1 MCFGTAAA
9 GLSFAPSESKYM
21 SLQKKVIWI
30 TGASSGI
37 GEALAYEFNK
47 KGAHLILS
55 ARRVEELERVQA
67 ACENAEETV
76 QILPLDLADQES
88 IEAKAA
94 EALELFG
101 SVDMLINNGGISQRA
116 YAVEADMET
125 IRKVMEVNFFGT
137 VALTKA
143 VLPFMIA
150 QKSGH
155 IVVMSSVMGKIGTKH
170 RSAYAASKHA
180 LHGWFDCLRQEMYE
194 HNIDVTLV
202 CPGFVKTNV
211 TVNALTADGSKH
223 NRMEDAQINA
233 MSAEEFAKKLI
244 PKLARQKEEVYI
256 GGAELMAVYLKRL
269 APGLLNKVL
278 KRIKVT

>member
-1 MCFGTAAA
+1 
-9 GLSFAPSESKYM
+9 M
-21 SLQKKVIWI
+21 SLQKNTIWI

-55 ARRVEELERVQA
+55 ARRVEELERVKE

-76 QILPLDLADQES
+76 KILPLDLADQES
-88 IEAKAA
+88 MEAKTA

-116 YAVEADMET
+116 YAIDADMET
-125 IRKVMEVNFFGT
+125 IRRVMEVNFFGT

-143 VLPFMIA
+143 VLPAMIE

-155 IVVMSSVMGKIGTKH
+155 IVVISSVMGKIGTKH

-194 HNIDVTLV
+194 HNIDVSLV

-211 TVNALTADGSKH
+211 TVNALTADGGRY
-223 NRMEDAQINA
+223 NRMDTAQANA
-233 MSAEEFAKKLI
+233 MPADEFAKKLI
-244 PKLARQKEEVYI
+244 PKLARKKEEIYI
-256 GGAELMAVYLKRL
+256 GGTEVLSVYLKRL

-278 KRIKVT
+278 RRIKVT